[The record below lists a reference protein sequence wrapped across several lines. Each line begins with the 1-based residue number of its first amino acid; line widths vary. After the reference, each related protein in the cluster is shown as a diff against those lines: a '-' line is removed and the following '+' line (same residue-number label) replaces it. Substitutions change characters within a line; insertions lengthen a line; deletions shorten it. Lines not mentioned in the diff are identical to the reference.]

1 VRSALAI
8 ATALGFGL
16 VPMPAH
22 ALELP
27 CPVPVRWDLL
37 RQFSL
42 PRTGLDGERIGG
54 FSAAVFDASSAELL
68 LLSDLARGS
77 VSVWGGLAEALD
89 RGTAPRLLSSLPLQ
103 RHPMDGEGLVRLN
116 GQLWVASE
124 GRRTADRPAELLRFD
139 ASTGNLLQVVALPAA
154 WQSADGVG
162 LDANAGPESLSVW
175 RQPNGVPMLMM
186 ATEKPLLQDPPRHVR
201 LLRWQWRAGQ
211 DFSSVAPTAVAQG
224 ALLLPH
230 GDDWGLTD
238 LLVLQPSGQLLAL
251 LRRFQFPNQWQIR
264 LALYP
269 IPDPLQARPA
279 APLGQWDLLS
289 IGLEPDNWEALTAGP
304 ALADGTQVLLV
315 VSDDNL
321 SALQANR
328 LAMLSPRCR

>member
-1 VRSALAI
+1 MPVR
-8 ATALGFGL
+8 
-16 VPMPAH
+16 

-27 CPVPVRWDLL
+27 CPVPVRWELL
-37 RQFSL
+37 RQFAL
-42 PRTGLDGERIGG
+42 PPTGLDGERIGG
-54 FSAAVFDASSAELL
+54 FSAAVFDASRAQLL

-103 RHPMDGEGLVRLN
+103 RLPMDGEGLVRLN

-124 GRRTADRPAELLRFD
+124 GRRTGDRPAELLRFD
-139 ASTGNLLQVVALPAA
+139 ASSGRLLQAVALPAA
-154 WQSADGVG
+154 WQAADGVG
-162 LDANAGPESLSVW
+162 LDANAGPESLSGW
-175 RQPNGVPMLMM
+175 RLPNGVPVLMM

-211 DFSSVAPTAVAQG
+211 DFSRVAPTAVAQG

-238 LLVLQPSGQLLAL
+238 LLVMQPSGQMLAL
-251 LRRFQFPNQWQIR
+251 LRRFQFPNQWHIR

-269 IPDPLQARPA
+269 IPNPLQARPA
-279 APLGQWDLLS
+279 APLVQWDLLS
-289 IGLEPDNWEALTAGP
+289 MGLEPDNWEALAVGP
-304 ALADGTQVLLV
+304 SLADGTPVLLV

-321 SALQANR
+321 SPLQANR
-328 LAMLSPRCR
+328 LAMLAPRCR